1 MLDLDLIRID
11 GGTQS
16 RVELNQETVAE
27 YCEAYK
33 AGANMPPV
41 IVFYDGT
48 DRWLADGF
56 HRYLVRRPRGSRRST
71 RTSRPARC
79 VMPSSTA
86 SGPMPL
92 MV

>member
-56 HRYLVRRPRGSRRST
+56 HRYFGAKAAGLTQIYENITPGTLRDAV
-71 RTSRPARC
+71 
-79 VMPSSTA
+79 
-86 SGPMPL
+86 L
-92 MV
+92 